1 MPTDVDLKL
10 NEQGSGKPIL
20 VLHGGGGPITV
31 ASLAAHLAQN
41 AHVLT
46 PTHPG
51 WDGTVRPEWIGGVD
65 DLAMLYLRLLKERG
79 LRDVTV
85 VGSSMG
91 GWIALEMA
99 VRDLGGLVG
108 KLVIVDGVGV
118 EIAGETGADFFSLT
132 PRGVAEHAYHEP
144 DKFFVDPATLP
155 PERLALIRGN
165 MVALKAV
172 AGTQMSDP
180 KLLHRLGDVDI
191 PALVLWGE
199 SDRIQTPA
207 YGRALA
213 KALPN
218 GRFELIEKAGHL
230 PQLEA
235 PDATFAAIDRF
246 VDLPGRAE

>member
-1 MPTDVDLKL
+1 M
-10 NEQGSGKPIL
+10 L

-31 ASLAAHLAQN
+31 AGLAAHLAQSM
-41 AHVLT
+41 HVLT

-51 WDGTVRPEWIGGVD
+51 WDGTVRPDLISGVD
-65 DLAMLYLRLLKERG
+65 DLAMLYLRTLKERG

-108 KLVIVDGVGV
+108 KLVIVDGVGA
-118 EIAGETGADFFSLT
+118 EIAGQPGADFFSLT

-155 PERLALIRGN
+155 PAIVATMRGN
-165 MVALKAV
+165 MAALKAV
-172 AGTQMSDP
+172 AGTAMADP
-180 KLLHRLGDVDI
+180 KLLRRLGHVEI

-207 YGRALA
+207 YGKALA
-213 KALPN
+213 GALPN

-230 PQLEA
+230 PQLER
-235 PDATFAAIDRF
+235 PEATFAAIDKF
-246 VDLPGRAE
+246 VDLPVMVE